1 MPAGADSGSLLGP
14 FFQVR
19 VSENALKRPS
29 GAETVSKGRN
39 IYSTGG
45 LFHGATPW
53 HASDLRFEKVYRFSS
68 SFGTSGF
75 RRDIFKGHLYTVFL
89 RGYEP
94 RGGVPAGRISRRFTS
109 AYLLRHRGRTSGHRK
124 YTGFI
129 SPEKSDLF
137 VQFLHFSIKKWIF
150 GRRDPGSLPDS
161 VYICRIVLCIY
172 IYICSMKREGKST
185 RWNQEQ
191 MNR

>member
-1 MPAGADSGSLLGP
+1 MKKNGEGVPAGADSGSLLGP
-14 FFQVR
+14 FCQVR
-19 VSENALKRPS
+19 VLKKALKTTS

-68 SFGTSGF
+68 SFGASGF

-94 RGGVPAGRISRRFTS
+94 RGGVPAGRISRRS
-109 AYLLRHRGRTSGHRK
+109 AAYRKPAIHFGLSPPAQRKDFRPPKVYRFYL
-124 YTGFI
+124 
-129 SPEKSDLF
+129 
-137 VQFLHFSIKKWIF
+137 
-150 GRRDPGSLPDS
+150 PGKIRL
-161 VYICRIVLCIY
+161 ICAVFAVFYQKVDFWPPRP
-172 IYICSMKREGKST
+172 RFFAG
-185 RWNQEQ
+185 
-191 MNR
+191 